1 MRTRRTFLIISQV
14 YLPDPTAV
22 GQHLADV
29 AKELVR
35 RGHRVIVYTADRGYD
50 DPSVVYSRRETID
63 GAEVRRVGLSS
74 FGKSSIPI
82 RLLGGALF
90 VGQVILRAAFTRGV
104 DAIVV
109 STSPPIGPLGAVVLG
124 LVHRVP
130 VKYWVMD
137 VNPDQMVA
145 LGILG
150 PRSLAARAFN
160 YLNRMILRRVQH
172 VIVLDRFM
180 AERINSKVDVSEKLV
195 ILPPWPAEDPADVTS
210 HDENPFRREHGLVGK
225 LVVMYSGNHGPSNP
239 VTTIIEA
246 GKRLCNESRLVLLFI
261 GGGIGKREVEDAR
274 CPNIR
279 TLPYQPRETLEHS
292 LAAADVHLVT
302 VGDDVTGIV
311 HPSKIYGAMAVARP
325 ILLVGPVESHVAD
338 ILDKNDIGWHVR
350 HGDVD
355 GAERLLRE
363 ILAMA
368 PAELQRKGR
377 LAREVMALSGGKA
390 GACERVCDVIE
401 REV

>member
-1 MRTRRTFLIISQV
+1 MGTRRTFLVISQV

-35 RGHRVIVYTADRGYD
+35 RGHRVIVYTADHGYN
-50 DPSVVYSRRETID
+50 DPSVVYPRRETID

-74 FGKSSIPI
+74 FGKSSIPV

-90 VGQVILRAAFTRGV
+90 VTQVILRAAFTRGV

-109 STSPPIGPLGAVVLG
+109 STSPPMGPWAAVVLG
-124 LVHRVP
+124 LIHRVP

-145 LGILG
+145 LGMLK
-150 PRSLAARAFN
+150 PRSLSARTFD
-160 YLNRMILRRVQH
+160 YLNRVVLRRVQD

-195 ILPPWPAEDPADVTS
+195 ILPPWPAEDPSDVLS
-210 HDENPFRREHGLVGK
+210 HDDNPFRKEHGLVGK

-239 VTTIIEA
+239 LTTIIEA
-246 GKRLCNESRLVLLFI
+246 GKRLSNEPRLVLLFI
-261 GGGIGKREVEDAR
+261 GGGLGKREVEEAR
-274 CPNIR
+274 CPNICS
-279 TLPYQPRETLEHS
+279 LPYQPREILEHS
-292 LAAADVHLVT
+292 LAAADVHVVT

-325 ILLVGPVESHVAD
+325 ILLVGPAENHVAD
-338 ILDKNDIGWHVR
+338 ILDRNDIGWHVR

-355 GAERLLRE
+355 GAERVLRE

-377 LAREVMALSGGKA
+377 LARDVMALSGGKA
-390 GACERVCDVIE
+390 GACERVCAVIE
-401 REV
+401 RGV

>member
-14 YLPDPTAV
+14 YLPDPAAI

-29 AKELVR
+29 GKELVR
-35 RGHRVIVYTADRGYD
+35 RGHRVIVYTADHGYD
-50 DPSVVYSRRETID
+50 DPSVAYPRRETID
-63 GAEVRRVGLSS
+63 GVEVRRVRLSS
-74 FGKSSIPI
+74 FGKGSIPI

-90 VGQVILRAAFTRGV
+90 VTQVILRAAFIRGV
-104 DAIVV
+104 DAILA
-109 STSPPIGPLGAVVLG
+109 STSPPIGPWGAVVLG
-124 LVHRVP
+124 LVHRAP

-145 LGILG
+145 LGMLG
-150 PRSLAARAFN
+150 PRSLPARAFD
-160 YLNRMILRRVQH
+160 YLNRVVLRRAQD

-195 ILPPWPAEDPADVTS
+195 ILPPWPAEDPADVVS
-210 HDENPFRREHGLVGK
+210 HDENPFRKEHGLAGK

-239 VTTIIEA
+239 LTTIIEA
-246 GKRLCNESRLVLLFI
+246 GKRLCNESRLVLLFV
-261 GGGIGKREVEDAR
+261 GGGVGKREVEDAR

-279 TLPYQPRETLEHS
+279 SLPYQPREMLGHS
-292 LAAADVHLVT
+292 LAAADVHVVT
-302 VGDDVTGIV
+302 VGDDVRGIV

-325 ILLVGPVESHVAD
+325 ILLVGPAENHVAD
-338 ILDKNDIGWHVR
+338 ILDRNDIGWHVR

-355 GAERLLRE
+355 GAERLLLE
-363 ILAMA
+363 ILLMA

-377 LAREVMALSGGKA
+377 RAREVMALSGGKA

-401 REV
+401 RGV